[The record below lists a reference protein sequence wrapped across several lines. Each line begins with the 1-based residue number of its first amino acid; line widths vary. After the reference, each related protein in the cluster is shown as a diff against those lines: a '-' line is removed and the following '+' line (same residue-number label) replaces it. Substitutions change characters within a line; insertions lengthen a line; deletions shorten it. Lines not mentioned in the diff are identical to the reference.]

1 MVHPKLLEK
10 QEQAKYK
17 TSRRGELTKTR
28 DEIETKKKKIQ
39 KFKKI
44 KIWLFEKN
52 KQDQQAPGIS
62 H

>member
-28 DEIETKKKKIQ
+28 DEIETKKKKY
-39 KFKKI
+39 KNSKK
-44 KIWLFEKN
+44 
-52 KQDQQAPGIS
+52 
-62 H
+62 